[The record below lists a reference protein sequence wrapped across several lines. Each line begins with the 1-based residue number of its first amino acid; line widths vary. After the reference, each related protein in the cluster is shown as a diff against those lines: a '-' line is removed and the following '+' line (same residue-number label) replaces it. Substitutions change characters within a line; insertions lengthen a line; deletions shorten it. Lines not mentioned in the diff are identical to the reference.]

1 MTCLKVSTFD
11 RTLKIISLILQ
22 PQLPVFRELTHWT
35 LEDVAAGNLGLVNVQ
50 TLISVSCGSI

>member
-1 MTCLKVSTFD
+1 MKCLKVSTFD

-35 LEDVAAGNLGLVNVQ
+35 LEDVAAGNLELVNVQ
-50 TLISVSCGSI
+50 TLIYVS